1 MAPTACDHANILD
14 PVLATPPY
22 AKSGFA
28 FIYTGEKGIVV
39 VPLNSLTGV
48 QSFCEDDPAVIHF
61 DTSGTPAASPAAC
74 DALPALQ

>member
-1 MAPTACDHANILD
+1 MAPIACDHANVLD

-28 FIYTGEKGIVV
+28 FIYTGEKGIVAAPGCASPGFNGYLAAA

-48 QSFCEDDPAVIHF
+48 
-61 DTSGTPAASPAAC
+61 
-74 DALPALQ
+74 